1 MNNRINTRNHNIE
14 ILKSLG
20 YRKESN
26 TTVFKNGSDF
36 ILSPAVAEGTNG
48 RYWIDIRE
56 VNLKCINANTLLL
69 VRIVPD
75 LFILKTMKSIEPL
88 LSEKLMGNRPN
99 SGNVWSVHIDL
110 KKSSNSAFIYNIK
123 NIKKESKVELFKKSE
138 IIKSFNALKNSK

>member
-48 RYWIDIRE
+48 KYWFDIRE
-56 VNLKCINANTLLL
+56 INLKRINANTLLL

-88 LSEKLMGNRPN
+88 LSDKLMGNRPN
-99 SGNVWSVHIDL
+99 SGNVWSIHINL
-110 KKSSNSAFIYNIK
+110 KKSFIYNIK
-123 NIKKESKVELFKKSE
+123 NKKDEMAVELFKKSE
-138 IIKSFNALKNSK
+138 IIKAFNALKNSI